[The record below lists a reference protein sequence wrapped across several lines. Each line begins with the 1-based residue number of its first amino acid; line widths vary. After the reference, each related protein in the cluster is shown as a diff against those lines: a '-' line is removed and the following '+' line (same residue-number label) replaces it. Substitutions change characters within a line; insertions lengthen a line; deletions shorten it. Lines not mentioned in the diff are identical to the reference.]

1 MNRLF
6 GILSA
11 FFVSLL
17 VVAESSAFGPS
28 QGEQDPNAVTH
39 LFLMLAAFMGIIYF
53 IVLRPQ
59 QKQQKRHQERIDNLK
74 KGDRVVTA
82 GGLHG
87 TVRSTKEKTA
97 FLEIADGVKV
107 TINKQ
112 SVTTLLEDDEGG
124 NRSSS
129 KNGSNDN

>member
-1 MNRLF
+1 MNRFL
-6 GILSA
+6 GVLSG
-11 FFVSLL
+11 FFMSFV
-17 VVAESSAFGPS
+17 VVAESVAFAPP

-39 LFLMLAAFMGIIYF
+39 LFLMLAVFMGIIYF

-59 QKQQKRHQERIDNLK
+59 HKQQKRHQERIDNLK
-74 KGDRVVTA
+74 KGDRIITA

-97 FLEIADGVKV
+97 CIEIAEGVKV

-112 SVTTLLEDDEGG
+112 SVATLLEDPEGE
-124 NRSSS
+124 N
-129 KNGSNDN
+129 